1 MKQRKKK
8 KKRVLRQVF
17 ARFLQLTAP
26 KRTSGIPFTG
36 KLRSI
41 AILAQEKLGDSVLL
55 TPLLKNLRIQYPKLA
70 IHIITFSQSSFD
82 FFCCDPNV
90 TAVHQVKKNPLNY
103 FKEVLT
109 HRFDLLFN
117 TKDHPSTHFL
127 LQSAL
132 IRARYKVGHACE
144 FHEGLFDHL
153 IAIPFHSH
161 MAMKNCALLTLFGSH
176 PPNDQCRPSLPPMPV
191 SDAIVMFLQKIAV
204 KTIIGINLSAG
215 EMNRQWL
222 EKSWEEL
229 LQLYSDETFIVLSGP
244 EGREE
249 KQRIETRFSNV
260 LASPSTQNI
269 YEAGLIIATVKLLI
283 TPDTSLIHVASCY
296 DIPVIGLYREAP
308 QDLSRFGPLFIPF
321 ELIISATGEVS
332 DISVTAVAEKVQLL
346 AKKVE

>member
-1 MKQRKKK
+1 
-8 KKRVLRQVF
+8 
-17 ARFLQLTAP
+17 
-26 KRTSGIPFTG
+26 
-36 KLRSI
+36 
-41 AILAQEKLGDSVLL
+41 
-55 TPLLKNLRIQYPKLA
+55 
-70 IHIITFSQSSFD
+70 
-82 FFCCDPNV
+82 
-90 TAVHQVKKNPLNY
+90 
-103 FKEVLT
+103 
-109 HRFDLLFN
+109 
-117 TKDHPSTHFL
+117 
-127 LQSAL
+127 
-132 IRARYKVGHACE
+132 
-144 FHEGLFDHL
+144 
-153 IAIPFHSH
+153 